1 MACSQRMP
9 LTSSRVPWPDVGL
22 ERTMARRLAGS
33 GGLTATCSP
42 GKAAAAP
49 PIAVMLISGLM
60 VAALSPTPRAL
71 RLAANVENLAVRDD
85 ELIGGLIA
93 LPVRW

>member
-1 MACSQRMP
+1 
-9 LTSSRVPWPDVGL
+9 
-22 ERTMARRLAGS
+22 MARWLAGS

-49 PIAVMLISGLM
+49 PIAVLLISGLM
-60 VAALSPTPRAL
+60 VRRPVGPDRAANRVLATGFSLSPAL
-71 RLAANVENLAVRDD
+71 RLANVENLAVRDD
-85 ELIGGLIA
+85 GLIGGLIA

>member
-1 MACSQRMP
+1 
-9 LTSSRVPWPDVGL
+9 
-22 ERTMARRLAGS
+22 MARWLAGS

-49 PIAVMLISGLM
+49 PIAVLLVSGLM
-60 VAALSPTPRAL
+60 VRRPVGPDRAPNRVLATGFSLPPAL

>member
-1 MACSQRMP
+1 VDDVLR
-9 LTSSRVPWPDVGL
+9 RV
-22 ERTMARRLAGS
+22 E
-33 GGLTATCSP
+33 
-42 GKAAAAP
+42 
-49 PIAVMLISGLM
+49 
-60 VAALSPTPRAL
+60 AALTPVGPDRAANRVLATGFSLPPAL